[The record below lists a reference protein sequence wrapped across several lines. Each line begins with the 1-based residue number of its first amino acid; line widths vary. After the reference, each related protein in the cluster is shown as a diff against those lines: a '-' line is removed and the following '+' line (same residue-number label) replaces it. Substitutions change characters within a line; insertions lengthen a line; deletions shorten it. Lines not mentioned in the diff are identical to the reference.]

1 MNPASK
7 GINVSPTVI
16 TFTSTLGTKYPARF
30 SRLLMNGKK
39 LLVKK
44 FFESYAWRED
54 KVIGGETFEEIGGSG
69 DNSGALRQTT
79 EQGIPFT
86 S

>member
-1 MNPASK
+1 MK
-7 GINVSPTVI
+7 
-16 TFTSTLGTKYPARF
+16 
-30 SRLLMNGKK
+30 GKK
-39 LLVKK
+39 LFVKK
-44 FFESYAWRED
+44 FYESYAWRED